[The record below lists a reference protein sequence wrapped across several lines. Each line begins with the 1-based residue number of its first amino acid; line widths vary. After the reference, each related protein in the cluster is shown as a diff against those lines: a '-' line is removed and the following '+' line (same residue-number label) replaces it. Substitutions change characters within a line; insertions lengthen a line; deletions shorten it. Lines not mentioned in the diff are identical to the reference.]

1 MALYSPVTHGVGSLN
16 CLPGTSCVTCLIR
29 FSVPGIMLIAPKN
42 QIMIISQV
50 ILFNSSSMAAQ
61 RVLFY
66 LLQTRLPETFG
77 TDLDLTKVYRTP
89 QYDGGADGGAD
100 G

>member
-1 MALYSPVTHGVGSLN
+1 M
-16 CLPGTSCVTCLIR
+16 TCLIR